1 LLKIA
6 ILISGGGS
14 NMESIL
20 NSIDSKFLSNV
31 EVITVISDR
40 DAKGIEIAKQK
51 GFNTRILDRKVYKSN
66 LSDKILEI
74 LDGNVD
80 YIVLAGFLSIISNN
94 LIRKFKNRIINI
106 HPSLIPSFCGAGMYG
121 MKVHKAAIDKGV
133 KFSGCT
139 VHFVNEEVD
148 GGAIIKQE
156 IVEVLETDTPEILQ
170 KRILKKEHIAL
181 PSVLKLISENKLE
194 IINNKVKIS
203 L

>member
-1 LLKIA
+1 MLKIA